1 MARSP
6 VHGVGLPKP
15 CEKRRARSQWS
26 QTCGLVARSQAA
38 LVSKSMQRACPA
50 PPPPPAPA
58 PATCPRA
65 VLERS
70 SRHEDAAV
78 RASGPRARG
87 SAPRPEGGVTKARCV
102 RECCV
107 SAWPEGEEEERR
119 VRERGWRREP
129 RRVWGGVWWVSR
141 GRHEREGAKGR
152 GRGVGG
158 GCSAGG
164 EGCGAGSSGGTSLRR
179 ASPSAALSLRKSAWY
194 ANVSPDRRQHEMEK
208 WPSASSETSTRIA
221 TSPQRAERES
231 VSPLA
236 C

>member
-1 MARSP
+1 MVLGYPS
-6 VHGVGLPKP
+6 
-15 CEKRRARSQWS
+15 RARSA
-26 QTCGLVARSQAA
+26 THARSGRKRAA
-38 LVSKSMQRACPA
+38 SSRAARQPSSLRVCKRACPA

-107 SAWPEGEEEERR
+107 SA
-119 VRERGWRREP
+119 
-129 RRVWGGVWWVSR
+129 
-141 GRHEREGAKGR
+141 
-152 GRGVGG
+152 
-158 GCSAGG
+158 
-164 EGCGAGSSGGTSLRR
+164 
-179 ASPSAALSLRKSAWY
+179 SPSAALSLRKSAWY

-236 C
+236 GRAPISYCVSIWRSASPTLSAKCSGSRRSLFQPSRRIGGWAGPWCGEGGSGCSESAS